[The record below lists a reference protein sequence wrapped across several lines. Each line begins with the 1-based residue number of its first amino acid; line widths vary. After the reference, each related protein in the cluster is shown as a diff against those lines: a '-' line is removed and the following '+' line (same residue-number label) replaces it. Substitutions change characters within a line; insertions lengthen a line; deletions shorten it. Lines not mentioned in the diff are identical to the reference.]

1 MFGAGFFGGG
11 FLSSF
16 FTSDEDVIAQ
26 SAAFLRGFS
35 PECVLT
41 CVLFSVIGYFNG
53 RGNSLPVMAQ
63 GVTSALLVRIPLC
76 FFMASLP
83 NASLTLIGLATPI
96 TTVYGIVFL
105 RSVLRVDEAR
115 AAQSIL
121 HIAEQEKI
129 PGLGPRDFLYVWDF
143 LAKRRTISAFRQ
155 SASRPRRGRR
165 YRAFRALLGPG
176 GISPS
181 RLFCRRL
188 F

>member
-83 NASLTLIGLATPI
+83 NASLHSHRPRHAYYHRLRNRL
-96 TTVYGIVFL
+96 L
-105 RSVLRVDEAR
+105 RSVLRVAEAR
-115 AAQSIL
+115 AARRVL
-121 HIAEQEKI
+121 RYVAEQEKSRGSSLGI
-129 PGLGPRDFLYVWDF
+129 FYMFWIFPQSCGLFQLFGYQSCRLGGVG
-143 LAKRRTISAFRQ
+143 ASARF
-155 SASRPRRGRR
+155 AH
-165 YRAFRALLGPG
+165 Y
-176 GISPS
+176 
-181 RLFCRRL
+181 
-188 F
+188 

>member
-1 MFGAGFFGGG
+1 MDSCWCWNHSLRNPKTAIPKIVIGVVGFVLLIVMSAIAVGCGLGVFMFGAGFFGGG

-16 FTSDEDVIAQ
+16 FTSDGGVIAQ

-96 TTVYGIVFL
+96 TTVYGIVFFAL
-105 RSVLRVDEAR
+105 CFAWMKRAR
-115 AAQSIL
+115 
-121 HIAEQEKI
+121 
-129 PGLGPRDFLYVWDF
+129 
-143 LAKRRTISAFRQ
+143 RR
-155 SASRPRRGRR
+155 AS
-165 YRAFRALLGPG
+165 F
-176 GISPS
+176 I
-181 RLFCRRL
+181 
-188 F
+188 

>member
-1 MFGAGFFGGG
+1 MGGG

-16 FTSDEDVIAQ
+16 FTSDEGVIAQ

-53 RGNSLPVMAQ
+53 RGNSIPVMAQ

-96 TTVYGIVFL
+96 TTVYGIVFFAL
-105 RSVLRVDEAR
+105 CFAWMKRAR
-115 AAQSIL
+115 
-121 HIAEQEKI
+121 
-129 PGLGPRDFLYVWDF
+129 
-143 LAKRRTISAFRQ
+143 RR
-155 SASRPRRGRR
+155 AS
-165 YRAFRALLGPG
+165 F
-176 GISPS
+176 I
-181 RLFCRRL
+181 
-188 F
+188 